1 MSQSQIKRKLERLR
15 SSADLGESTLHPE
28 LELELELELDENLVI
43 AQVMPQTLRA
53 AWRAEIAPG
62 LTAGEKAR
70 PAHGELVD
78 TLGNL
83 TLATYKLNAAM
94 SNNSRTEK
102 KDALKKK
109 GGG

>member
-15 SSADLGESTLHPE
+15 STADLGESTLHPE
-28 LELELELELDENLVI
+28 LELELDENLCI
-43 AQVMPQTLRA
+43 AQVMPQTLTT

-78 TLGNL
+78 TLGNM
-83 TLATYKLNAAM
+83 TQTTYKLNAAL
-94 SNNSRTEK
+94 SNNSRMEK